1 MGSGLGGGALLIFEV
16 LKSLLEEVMLF
27 CGELEPTEE
36 KLAISLTIGDFFF
49 LSLKKKKI
57 CRYKNKEELRKIF
70 SFLNHQLQSSEKT

>member
-49 LSLKKKKI
+49 SLSLKKKKI
-57 CRYKNKEELRKIF
+57 RRYKNKEE
-70 SFLNHQLQSSEKT
+70 

>member
-1 MGSGLGGGALLIFEV
+1 MGSGLDGGALLIFEV

-49 LSLKKKKI
+49 FFSLKKKKI
-57 CRYKNKEELRKIF
+57 RRYKNKEE
-70 SFLNHQLQSSEKT
+70 

>member
-1 MGSGLGGGALLIFEV
+1 MGSGLDGGALLIFEV

-49 LSLKKKKI
+49 SL
-57 CRYKNKEELRKIF
+57 
-70 SFLNHQLQSSEKT
+70 

>member
-16 LKSLLEEVMLF
+16 LKSLLKEVMLF

-57 CRYKNKEELRKIF
+57 CRYKNKEE
-70 SFLNHQLQSSEKT
+70 

>member
-36 KLAISLTIGDFFF
+36 KLAISLTIGDFF

-57 CRYKNKEELRKIF
+57 CRYKNKEE
-70 SFLNHQLQSSEKT
+70 

>member
-49 LSLKKKKI
+49 SL
-57 CRYKNKEELRKIF
+57 
-70 SFLNHQLQSSEKT
+70 